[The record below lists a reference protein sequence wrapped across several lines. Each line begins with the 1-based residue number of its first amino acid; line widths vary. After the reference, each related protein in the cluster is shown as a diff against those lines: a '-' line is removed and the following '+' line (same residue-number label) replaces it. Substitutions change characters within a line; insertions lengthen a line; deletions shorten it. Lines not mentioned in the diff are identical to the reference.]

1 MVWGVLMAPGC
12 RDKVLGWI
20 LRRQEAI
27 AEVVGSL
34 RRVQCVPES
43 GEVEILGDGDGC
55 RCRCITVRVG
65 LGLRLD
71 VYIGDVMG
79 YGLMGSGL

>member
-1 MVWGVLMAPGC
+1 MPG
-12 RDKVLGWI
+12 
-20 LRRQEAI
+20 
-27 AEVVGSL
+27 
-34 RRVQCVPES
+34 S
-43 GEVEILGDGDGC
+43 GEVEILGDGGGC

-71 VYIGDVMG
+71 VYIRDVMG